1 MLQEERRFVLRM
13 IPYGVHVVTALDGN
27 GTPVATTVHWVTQTS
42 FDPALVMV
50 ALPAGGAAYNAIRA
64 TNRMALHMLGK
75 DDAGEAFA
83 FQTRPAVPEGETL
96 SGWGYAPSRHSGLP
110 LLHDAV
116 GVLEC
121 AVRAVIEYGDHHP
134 FIAEVTDVHLRL
146 PPQDRPDQMILHMSD
161 MGRTIFYG
169 G

>member
-13 IPYGVHVVTALDGN
+13 IPYGVHVVTALDGD
-27 GTPVATTVHWVTQTS
+27 GAPVAATAHWVTQTS
-42 FDPALVMV
+42 FNPALVMV
-50 ALPAGGAAYNAIRA
+50 ALPAGSLAYAAIRA
-64 TNRMALHMLGK
+64 TNRLALHMLGK

-83 FQTRPAVPEGETL
+83 FQTRAAVLEGETL
-96 SGWGYAPSRHSGLP
+96 SGWGFAPSRHSGLP

-121 AVRAVIEYGDHHP
+121 GVRAVIEYGDHHP
-134 FIAEVTDVHLRL
+134 IIAEVTEVHLRL
-146 PPQDRPDQMILHMSD
+146 PAQDRPDQMILHIAE

>member
-1 MLQEERRFVLRM
+1 MDPAEKRFVLRM
-13 IPYGVHVVTALDGN
+13 IPYGVHVVTAQDSA
-27 GTPVATTVHWVTQTS
+27 GTRFASTVHWVTQTS

-50 ALPAGGAAYNAIRA
+50 ALPTGSPAYAAIRE
-64 TNRMALHMLGK
+64 TNHFALHMLGK

-83 FQTRPAVPEGETL
+83 FQTRPAVLEGQTL
-96 SGWGYAPSRHSGLP
+96 SGWGFAPSRHTGLP

-121 AVRAVIEYGDHHP
+121 SVRAVIEYGDHHP
-134 FIAEVTDVHLRL
+134 FIAEVAEVHLRL
-146 PPQDRPDQMILHMSD
+146 PQHDRPDQMILHLAE

>member
-1 MLQEERRFVLRM
+1 MIQQERRFVLRM
-13 IPYGVHVVTALDGN
+13 IPYGVHVVTALDAAGS
-27 GTPVATTVHWVTQTS
+27 PVAATAHWVTQTS

-50 ALPAGGAAYNAIRA
+50 ALPAEGAAYAAIRA
-64 TNRMALHMLGK
+64 TNRFALHMLGK

-83 FQTRPAVPEGETL
+83 FQTRPAVLEGETL
-96 SGWGYAPSRHSGLP
+96 SGWGFAPSRQTGLP

-134 FIAEVTDVHLRL
+134 FIAEVTEAHLRL
-146 PPQDRPDQMILHMSD
+146 PQQDRPDQMILHIAE

>member
-13 IPYGVHVVTALDGN
+13 IPYGVHVVTALDAAGS
-27 GTPVATTVHWVTQTS
+27 PVATTAHWVTQTS
-42 FDPALVMV
+42 FEPALVMV
-50 ALPAGGAAYNAIRA
+50 ALPADGLPYAAIRA
-64 TNRMALHMLGK
+64 TNRFALHMLGK

-83 FQTRPAVPEGETL
+83 FQTRPAMVEGETL
-96 SGWGYAPSRHSGLP
+96 SGWGFAPSRHSGLP

-121 AVRAVIEYGDHHP
+121 TVRAVIEYGDHHP
-134 FIAEVTDVHLRL
+134 FIAEVAEAHLRL
-146 PPQDRPDQMILHMSD
+146 PQQDRPDQMILHIAE

>member
-1 MLQEERRFVLRM
+1 MEMPDQRFVLRM
-13 IPYGVHVVTALDGN
+13 IPYGAHVVTALDTAGA
-27 GTPVATTVHWVTQTS
+27 PVAATAHWVTQTS
-42 FDPALVMV
+42 FHPALLMV
-50 ALPAGGAAYNAIRA
+50 ALPAGGLACTAIRD
-64 TNRMALHMLGK
+64 TGHFALHMLGK

-83 FQTRPAVPEGETL
+83 FQTRPATLEGDTL
-96 SGWGYAPSRHSGLP
+96 SGWGFTRSHHTGLP

-121 AVRAVIEYGDHHP
+121 TVRAVIEYGDHHP
-134 FIAEVTDVHLRL
+134 FIAEVAHTHLRL
-146 PPQDRPDQMILHMSD
+146 PQQDRPDQMILHLAD

>member
-1 MLQEERRFVLRM
+1 MEMSDQRFVLRM
-13 IPYGVHVVTALDGN
+13 IPYGAHVVTALDPTGA
-27 GTPVATTVHWVTQTS
+27 PVATTAHWVTQTS
-42 FDPALVMV
+42 FQPVLVMV
-50 ALPAGGAAYNAIRA
+50 ALPVGGLAYEAIRA
-64 TNRMALHMLGK
+64 SSRFALHMLGK

-83 FQTRPAVPEGETL
+83 FQTRPAVLEGDTL
-96 SGWGYAPSRHSGLP
+96 SGWGFAPSRHSGLP

-121 AVRAVIEYGDHHP
+121 TVRAVIEYGDHHP
-134 FIAEVTDVHLRL
+134 VIAEVAQTHLRL
-146 PPQDRPDQMILHMSD
+146 PQQDRPDQMMLHLAD

>member
-13 IPYGVHVVTALDGN
+13 IPYGVHVVTALDEAGS
-27 GTPVATTVHWVTQTS
+27 PVAATAHWITQTS
-42 FDPALVMV
+42 FEPPLVMV
-50 ALPAGGAAYNAIRA
+50 ALPVDGLAYAAIRA
-64 TNRMALHMLGK
+64 TNRFALHMLGK
-75 DDAGEAFA
+75 EDAAQAFA
-83 FQTRPAVPEGETL
+83 FQTRAAVLEAETL
-96 SGWGYAPSRHSGLP
+96 SGWSFTASRHSGLP
-110 LLHDAV
+110 LLQDAV

-134 FIAEVTDVHLRL
+134 FIAEVVEVHLRL
-146 PPQDRPDQMILHMSD
+146 PQQDRPDQMILHLAE

>member
-1 MLQEERRFVLRM
+1 MEVPAQRFVLRM
-13 IPYGVHVVTALDGN
+13 IPYGAHVVTALDATGA
-27 GTPVATTVHWVTQTS
+27 PVAATAHWVTQTS
-42 FDPALVMV
+42 FQPALVMV
-50 ALPAGGAAYNAIRA
+50 ALPTGSLAYNAIRA
-64 TNRMALHMLGK
+64 TSRFALHMLGK

-83 FQTRPAVPEGETL
+83 FQTRPATLEGDTL
-96 SGWGYAPSRHSGLP
+96 SGWGFGNSQHSGLP

-121 AVRAVIEYGDHHP
+121 IVRAVIEYGDHHP
-134 FIAEVTDVHLRL
+134 FIAEVAETHLRL
-146 PPQDRPDQMILHMSD
+146 PQQDRPDQMILHMAD